1 MFTLERSLGYLIV
14 IVLPVILVY
23 LCAFKGK
30 AFIIY
35 TILSVAF
42 TAGSLELLFN
52 ISSNLIR
59 QFMELLI
66 WGLAAFVFL
75 VSSKKEIPG
84 WRYLVGFFIV
94 CLISFLINDVTIVQ
108 LLLFLRM
115 FFRIVAIFVLFHHIQ
130 LNLRT
135 ADKLTRFIILLFITQ
150 IFVSIGKYLMIGQT
164 EPVIG
169 TMSVLGGS
177 LSAVFSL
184 VGISFA
190 FSAYLFEKKWRYLM
204 LIVGFFLIPVASGA
218 KGMIFFMAA
227 LLLIQYFY
235 FWKRGGFFSFARILK
250 LLPLLAFIFLLVYVG
265 IRLNPQLNPERQ
277 IGGSFDPDYVINHID
292 SYLNPGRPIRGAEYF
307 GRGEA
312 PYAVYTLLREYG
324 LVHLLFGLGPG
335 DIIMSR
341 YTFPRHEI
349 HWEEG
354 ITAMKY
360 GIGYGARTGLL
371 FTALQV
377 GLLGLIFYFL
387 LITKMFKRMMGA
399 FYQPGNISKTRQIFL
414 LGLIGSYWIFV
425 LDFLFYSRT
434 FTEWIQI
441 LVPVFFA
448 YHYVLSLERNKDDT
462 TISRGSPERSFRSV
476 GTITEA
482 SHKLHACKAE
492 KRNLWL
498 GKWE

>member
-1 MFTLERSLGYLIV
+1 MFTPDRTLGYLII

-52 ISSNLIR
+52 ISPNLIR
-59 QFMELLI
+59 QFTELLI

-75 VSSKKEIPG
+75 VSSKKKIPG
-84 WRYLVGFFIV
+84 WRYLVGFLIV

-130 LNLRT
+130 LNTRT
-135 ADKLTRFIILLFITQ
+135 SDKLLKFIILLFITQ
-150 IFVSIGKYLMIGQT
+150 IFVYMGKYLIVGQIEPYIGS
-164 EPVIG
+164 
-169 TMSVLGGS
+169 MSVLGGS
-177 LSAVFSL
+177 LTAVFSL

-190 FSAYLFEKKWRYLM
+190 FSAYLFGRKWKYLI
-204 LIVGFFLIPVASGA
+204 LIVGFLLASLISGT
-218 KGMIFFMAA
+218 KGIIFFMPA
-227 LLLIQYFY
+227 LLLIQYLY
-235 FWKRGGFFSFARILK
+235 FWKRSGLFSFARVLK
-250 LLPLLAFIFLLVYVG
+250 LLPLISFIILFVYAGV
-265 IRLNPQLNPERQ
+265 RLNPQFNPEGK
-277 IGGSFDPDYVINHID
+277 IGGSFDPDYVINYMD
-292 SYLNPGRPIRGAEYF
+292 SYLNPGRPIYDAEYF

-341 YTFPRHEI
+341 YTIPSEEVY
-349 HWEEG
+349 WEEG
-354 ITAMKY
+354 ITALKY

-377 GLLGLIFYFL
+377 GLLGLMFYFL
-387 LITKMFKRMMGA
+387 LITKMFTRVIVA
-399 FYQPGNISKTRQIFL
+399 FFQLDNISKTRQTLL
-414 LGLIGSYWIFV
+414 LGLIGSYWVFV

-434 FTEWIQI
+434 FTERVSI
-441 LVPVFFA
+441 LVPVFFV
-448 YHYVLSLERNKDDT
+448 YYYVLSLERNKDDT
-462 TISRGSPERSFRSV
+462 TISRGFPERSFRSM
-476 GTITEA
+476 GTITET
-482 SHKLHACKAE
+482 SHRLHACKAE
-492 KRNLWL
+492 NRNLWL